1 MPINPQIPLGGGG
14 GGGFNT
20 QSPFQILGQ
29 LYSMQGMRDEAADR
43 RLQRRERERKAM
55 DVETLDRAYAADK
68 TRDGVISKLPG
79 HLVPQANKFFDDLE
93 EAENKRLEANS
104 EAVATMALKIK
115 ELPEEGRFAAYVA
128 ATQWAVARDPKFYGP
143 QVDAQQA
150 VLAKITD
157 PVERGKAL
165 NQMIESMAVGGKK
178 YSETTNAQANRR
190 REATA
195 AELAVPQ
202 LARAQSEAASAQLE
216 NTAQRLAATTDPNE
230 YRLLRQTMP
239 MGMSFP
245 EKYNYDRIIEIG
257 QNPNEQATNKRLN
270 AQAAINYWKDVQTVS
285 QGWAEEGRQRAKA
298 SGVDVEI
305 KDRAQRQLNAAI
317 RGIGKA
323 VNKGDY
329 GSGNTLDHAAIDEAT
344 LKEYNA
350 YLALVGQD
358 AVDELPSHLRTPV
371 RFPVVGVFDKDKANK
386 RGEKGMYGV
395 GGRGQGVTPATA
407 DQEFQNA
414 LDRANP
420 PPPMPPIGAGPSLGG
435 LMPPEYGIPPPPPPG
450 GGQMPMGPP
459 PMGPQGG
466 IPSSLGPQGG
476 MGNPPFGGVGGA
488 QVRGG
493 TAPGVPNPANA
504 PRSQFVDPNWP
515 PRPAP
520 GAAPALPGNI
530 IAPPRPPGPPAPPAA
545 GGPQLG
551 SLFGGRGMP
560 FAPIEPTPGVLGGQ
574 ASQPPPGPPAQP
586 LGLAGAMPQVPPQP
600 MNPLAQFGNQ
610 NIPEDV
616 AQVLGNPK
624 TKPGTYD
631 LEIDGQVQVWDKD
644 RYGNIRRLR

>member
-1 MPINPQIPLGGGG
+1 MPINPSIPLGGGG

-20 QSPFQILGQ
+20 SSPFQILGQ

-68 TRDGVISKLPG
+68 TREGVVKNLPG
-79 HLVPQANKFFDDLE
+79 HLQPTAHKFFDDLE
-93 EAENKRLEANS
+93 EAENKRLEANRK
-104 EAVATMALKIK
+104 AVGDMALAVQQ
-115 ELPEEGRFAAYVA
+115 LPEEGREAGLVA
-128 ATQWAVARDPKFYGP
+128 AMQWSVKRDPTFYGP
-143 QVDAQQA
+143 QTEAIQAQ
-150 VLAKITD
+150 LAQITD
-157 PVERGKAL
+157 PADRKVAVNKF
-165 NQMIESMAVGGKK
+165 IEAMAVASPR

-190 REATA
+190 REETA
-195 AELAVPQ
+195 AAAAVPA
-202 LARAQSEAASAQLE
+202 LARSQSEAAEAQLR
-216 NTAQRLAATTDPNE
+216 NTSMQLAAGGKEN
-230 YRLLRQTMP
+230 YNLLTQTLP
-239 MGMSFP
+239 LGDRFP
-245 EKYNYDRIIEIG
+245 KTFDYDRIIQIG
-257 QNPNEQATNKRLN
+257 QNPQQQAEQKRLLEKARHDAWVDEEN
-270 AQAAINYWKDVQTVS
+270 IYR
-285 QGWAEEGRQRAKA
+285 GWMTEGRQQADLA
-298 SGVDVEI
+298 SGGVTD
-305 KDRAQRQLNAAI
+305 KTRKAADQLMQGQLATQRQRI
-317 RGIGKA
+317 RNGDFGGSKDDPA
-323 VNKGDY
+323 NVNW
-329 GSGNTLDHAAIDEAT
+329 
-344 LKEYNA
+344 
-350 YLALVGQD
+350 D
-358 AVDELPSHLRTPV
+358 AVDTEKLQYYNQYRRALKLPEAPELPEQWRYRVAAPKSPTTQPKGLGTR
-371 RFPVVGVFDKDKANK
+371 GVDINL
-386 RGEKGMYGV
+386 
-395 GGRGQGVTPATA
+395 PA
-407 DQEFQNA
+407 
-414 LDRANP
+414 P
-420 PPPMPPIGAGPSLGG
+420 PPIGGGEPGPELGG
-435 LMPPEYGIPPPPPPG
+435 LMPGVGGARSINPPPPLPG
-450 GGQMPMGPP
+450 TTPGPMGAPPMGPP
-459 PMGPQGG
+459 PMGG

-530 IAPPRPPGPPAPPAA
+530 IAPPRPPGPPPAPPPA